1 MAIPRP
7 HVTPKCR
14 PARAAGLRQAAPGEG
29 AVLEVAPW
37 AGQLLYSTQRGG
49 VHVWDLRARRDA
61 WTLPCTPAQARPG
74 AALRPRAGRRARV
87 PCCRECEAP
96 CIQ

>member
-1 MAIPRP
+1 
-7 HVTPKCR
+7 
-14 PARAAGLRQAAPGEG
+14 
-29 AVLEVAPW
+29 VLEVAPW

-74 AALRPRAGRRARV
+74 APPVPACGAPRSRALPPQKRSPLHPIVPIAAGSSGLDARAG
-87 PCCRECEAP
+87 PG
-96 CIQ
+96 